1 MIKKNVNFWNDEL
14 PTGYYDKIF
23 SDGAK
28 KNNGVRSLWH
38 YITFLTV
45 SNYLDLSSKHLDYA
59 CGPGTF
65 IGNFSCSNS
74 IGVDISQK
82 QINFAKSKYIENEY
96 YTANDFDFSN
106 HEDSF
111 DLITVLGL
119 YEFIDDNEIDELMG
133 KFNYCLKKNGKII
146 ITTPNFSI
154 FMEIMIK
161 VLNLFKGV
169 DYSEMYINKFN
180 KKKISDF
187 KKKYSDFYIENS
199 KLLNLGVFFGF
210 LSFNIGIKIHDFID
224 KIFSSSFGFLHILIL
239 DKK

>member
-1 MIKKNVNFWNDEL
+1 MIEKNMNFWNDEL
-14 PTGYYDKIF
+14 PMGYYDKIF

-38 YITFLTV
+38 YITFLAV
-45 SNYLDLSSKHLDYA
+45 SNYLNQSGKHLDYA

-65 IGNFSCSNS
+65 IGNFSYSNS

-82 QINFAKSKYIENEY
+82 QINFAKSKYIKNEY
-96 YTANDFDFSN
+96 YVANDFDFSN
-106 HEDSF
+106 HKDSF

-119 YEFIDDNEIDELMG
+119 YEFIDDNEIDDLMK

-180 KKKISDF
+180 KKKISNF

-199 KLLNLGVFFGF
+199 KLLNFGVFFGF

-224 KIFSSSFGFLHILIL
+224 NIFSSYFGFLHILIL